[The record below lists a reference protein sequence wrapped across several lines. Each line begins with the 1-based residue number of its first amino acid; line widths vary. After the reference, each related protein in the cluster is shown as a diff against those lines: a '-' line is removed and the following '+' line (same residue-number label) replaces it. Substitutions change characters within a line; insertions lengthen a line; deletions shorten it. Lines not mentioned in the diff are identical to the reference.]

1 FIDSAVQRI
10 RETVGD
16 DEVLCA
22 LSGGVDSSVV
32 AVLLHKAIGDRL
44 TCLFVDNGLL
54 RQGEVE
60 GVVKTFRD
68 AFKIK
73 LIHVDA
79 TARFLDRL
87 RGVTDPEIKRKTIGA
102 EFIAVFEQEAR
113 KLGRIPWLA
122 QGTLYPDVIESVSFK
137 GPSATIKTHHNV
149 GGLPPDMKFKLI
161 EPLREV
167 FKDAGAEGGDFLG

>member
-1 FIDSAVQRI
+1 MADRQRRLFAVQFHPEVAHTPQGKTVLANFVRACGARGDWSMASFIDSAVQGI
-10 RETVGD
+10 RDTVGD

-32 AVLLHKAIGDRL
+32 AVLIHKAIGDRL

-79 TARFLDRL
+79 TDAIPRSTSMLSRTP
-87 RGVTDPEIKRKTIGA
+87 RSS
-102 EFIAVFEQEAR
+102 
-113 KLGRIPWLA
+113 GR
-122 QGTLYPDVIESVSFK
+122 
-137 GPSATIKTHHNV
+137 PSARSSSPSSIRRRGSSATSRGWPRARSIPT
-149 GGLPPDMKFKLI
+149 
-161 EPLREV
+161 
-167 FKDAGAEGGDFLG
+167 